1 MSRVVFL
8 YLKFLL
14 AISLRVTGS
23 GGLKSLR
30 SSLGI
35 NMSNT
40 QADIEEELN
49 SLWVHAQFG
58 DALCYRQL
66 LSELATVLRAYLL
79 HLMPD
84 HTDEVEDVLQACLLA
99 VHMKRHT
106 YHGAGWITDWLHDIC
121 IFKWQQH
128 QQQRGR
134 STRPVSSF
142 DDWKDITLHQ
152 QAHADHV
159 STLDLGK
166 LTRIFGSDQRTA
178 LELARLGD
186 SSVLTKVSAQRN
198 HDLHLHA
205 ALRALYKHWRK

>member
-1 MSRVVFL
+1 
-8 YLKFLL
+8 
-14 AISLRVTGS
+14 
-23 GGLKSLR
+23 
-30 SSLGI
+30 
-35 NMSNT
+35 MSNT
-40 QADIEEELN
+40 QADIEQELN

-84 HTDEVEDVLQACLLA
+84 HSDEVEDVLQACLLA
-99 VHMKRHT
+99 AHMKRHT
-106 YHGAGWITDWLHDIC
+106 YQGAGWITDWLDDIC

-134 STRPVSSF
+134 STRSMSSF

-152 QAHADHV
+152 QADANHA
-159 STLDLGK
+159 SKLDLGK
-166 LTRIFGSDQRTA
+166 LTRILGSDQRTA

-186 SSVLTKVSAQRN
+186 SSVLSNESAQKN
-198 HDLHLHA
+198 HDMHLHA
-205 ALRALYKHWRK
+205 ALLVLYNHWRK